1 MSAHV
6 EYSNFGSGYAWAKC
20 SEHDWKGTKQIGAGP
35 LSNRL
40 ARKEADAHDKEFHEG
55 LA

>member
-1 MSAHV
+1 MTHV
-6 EYSNFGSGYAWAKC
+6 EYSNFGSGYAWPKC
-20 SEHDWKGTKQIGAGP
+20 SCGWKGQKQIGAGP

-40 ARKEADAHDKEFHEG
+40 ARKEADAHDKEFHEA